1 MTEPAAAPKS
11 SGKLGLTLA
20 IAIVLVIC
28 AAVALIRPVLLTY
41 VAGISLPLAIIYAFE
56 TARPRLMAACCT
68 TIGAALSAPVVLA
81 GLLHH
86 DWPVH
91 TELLSWAAPLGGI
104 AVAAGVAAL
113 LPWLFGRTKQAEQNA
128 ALDRMAARADE
139 LRGVWG
145 DRLDRPAP
153 R

>member
-11 SGKLGLTLA
+11 SSKLGLTLA

-68 TIGAALSAPVVLA
+68 TIGAALSAPVGA
-81 GLLHH
+81 
-86 DWPVH
+86 
-91 TELLSWAAPLGGI
+91 
-104 AVAAGVAAL
+104 
-113 LPWLFGRTKQAEQNA
+113 
-128 ALDRMAARADE
+128 AAR
-139 LRGVWG
+139 LRRCSMPPMKW
-145 DRLDRPAP
+145 PWP
-153 R
+153 RSSPIACRCRGSRSAWPPRCRIWP